1 MRAYSRKKNILE
13 QAGGGLLT
21 LKQIRIKA
29 TMLFSINKD
38 GLIYELTILDSSLP
52 VAVPADASNLSVRS
66 RNVEVIR
73 DISRYLIQEHGT
85 DTYIGRILRNNPN

>member
-1 MRAYSRKKNILE
+1 MV
-13 QAGGGLLT
+13 
-21 LKQIRIKA
+21 
-29 TMLFSINKD
+29 FSIYEE

-85 DTYIGRILRNNPN
+85 DNCIGRILRNNRIEYI